1 MIFNTLKI
9 LMNDYGI
16 TQTKISEQTNIT
28 RPTLLSLIRNENKS
42 IRYDVIENICS
53 LFKIDMSDFLIYSK
67 LNIKIGN
74 VEMYTVDYDDQKDL
88 IIENDVFINNK
99 QYIFSHDVKNIDDLM
114 QDHYEVTLN
123 VYLKSE
129 EYFHFKE
136 NNLEQNLTT
145 LVKLK
150 NDYEKI
156 LHDISLYLTNDT
168 FNPKFELAFRY
179 TISKDPF
186 EFNDARHVIEK
197 INDLN
202 DFDKNMVL
210 RYLKNELGDYDRK

>member
-53 LFKIDMSDFLIYSK
+53 LFKIDLSDFLIYSK

-88 IIENDVFINNK
+88 IIDNDVFINNK

-123 VYLKSE
+123 
-129 EYFHFKE
+129 
-136 NNLEQNLTT
+136 
-145 LVKLK
+145 
-150 NDYEKI
+150 
-156 LHDISLYLTNDT
+156 
-168 FNPKFELAFRY
+168 
-179 TISKDPF
+179 
-186 EFNDARHVIEK
+186 
-197 INDLN
+197 
-202 DFDKNMVL
+202 
-210 RYLKNELGDYDRK
+210 

>member
-74 VEMYTVDYDDQKDL
+74 VEMYTVD
-88 IIENDVFINNK
+88 
-99 QYIFSHDVKNIDDLM
+99 
-114 QDHYEVTLN
+114 
-123 VYLKSE
+123 
-129 EYFHFKE
+129 
-136 NNLEQNLTT
+136 
-145 LVKLK
+145 
-150 NDYEKI
+150 
-156 LHDISLYLTNDT
+156 
-168 FNPKFELAFRY
+168 
-179 TISKDPF
+179 
-186 EFNDARHVIEK
+186 
-197 INDLN
+197 
-202 DFDKNMVL
+202 
-210 RYLKNELGDYDRK
+210 